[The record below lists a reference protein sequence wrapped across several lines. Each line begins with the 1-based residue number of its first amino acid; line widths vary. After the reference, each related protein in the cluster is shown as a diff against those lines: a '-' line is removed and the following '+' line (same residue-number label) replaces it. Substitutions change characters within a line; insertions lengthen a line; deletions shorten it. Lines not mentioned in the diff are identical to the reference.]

1 MAPMSSGKIEI
12 RPTVEVKD
20 HDDLA
25 RVYTPGVA
33 EQVERAAADDSAVAR
48 VTGAGNRVL
57 VVTDGSAVL
66 GLGDVGP
73 RAGLPVMEGKAVLF
87 KLLAGIDA
95 WPLPLRSRD
104 VGDLVH
110 TIADVSVGVGGINVE
125 DVAAPRCFDLVR
137 RLQEEVDVPVF
148 HDDQHGTA
156 IVVLAALRHALPVA
170 GRKLADA
177 SVVISGSGAA
187 GSCVARLLLDQGVG
201 RIVVCDSRGALHE
214 GRGLDGEK
222 AWLAEHANTAGAT
235 GSLGDC
241 LRDADVF
248 IGLSAPGIVDEDMIA
263 SMNDE
268 PVLFGLANPDPE
280 FDPEVARDRAAVIAT
295 GRSDLPNQI
304 NNVFAFPGVFRG
316 LLDGPTR
323 QVDTVLMAAA
333 ADAIASLVDEPGPEA
348 VVPDVFDERLVDAVA
363 AAVRDSAHGLSDMTR
378 DHAGTRQ

>member
-1 MAPMSSGKIEI
+1 MGMSPMSSGTFEI

-20 HDDLA
+20 HDDLS

-33 EQVERAAADDSAVAR
+33 EQVERAAVDDSVVPR

-57 VVTDGSAVL
+57 VVTDGSAIL

-73 RAGLPVMEGKAVLF
+73 RAGLPVMEGKSVLF

-95 WPLPLRSRD
+95 WPLPLRSREVD
-104 VGDLVH
+104 DLVH
-110 TIADVSVGVGGINVE
+110 TIADVSVGVGGINIE
-125 DVAAPRCFDLVR
+125 DVAAPRCFELVR
-137 RLQEEVDVPVF
+137 RLQQDVDVPVF

-156 IVVLAALRHALPVA
+156 IVVLAALRNALPVA
-170 GRKLADA
+170 ARKLEDA
-177 SVVISGSGAA
+177 SVVVSGAGAA
-187 GSCVARLLLDQGVG
+187 GSCVTRLLLDQGVG
-201 RIVVCDSRGALHE
+201 KIVVCDSQGALHT
-214 GRGLDGEK
+214 GRDLEGEK
-222 AWLAEHANTAGAT
+222 AWLAEHANTAGVT
-235 GSLGDC
+235 GDLAEC
-241 LRDADVF
+241 MRDADVF
-248 IGLSAPGIVDEDMIA
+248 IGLSAPGVVDEGMLA

-280 FDPEVARDRAAVIAT
+280 FDPEAARGRAAVVAT

-304 NNVFAFPGVFRG
+304 NNVLAFPGVFRG
-316 LLDGPTR
+316 LLDGPPR

-363 AAVRDSAHGLSDMTR
+363 SAVVESAHGLSDMTR
-378 DHAGTRQ
+378 ARAGY